1 MHFYNQI
8 LFEVYISKAMFSG
21 CKQRRIHLLLKIS
34 VVESNFGSYFSLTGC
49 KQVGKGQAAEMLKV
63 FMSKVIISSVFILLN

>member
-1 MHFYNQI
+1 
-8 LFEVYISKAMFSG
+8 MFSV

-49 KQVGKGQAAEMLKV
+49 KQVSKGQAAEMLKV
-63 FMSKVIISSVFILLN
+63 FTSKVIMSSFFILFNEIIK

>member
-1 MHFYNQI
+1 
-8 LFEVYISKAMFSG
+8 MFSG

-63 FMSKVIISSVFILLN
+63 FMSKVIISSVFILFNEVNLIFFKIYVCELTM